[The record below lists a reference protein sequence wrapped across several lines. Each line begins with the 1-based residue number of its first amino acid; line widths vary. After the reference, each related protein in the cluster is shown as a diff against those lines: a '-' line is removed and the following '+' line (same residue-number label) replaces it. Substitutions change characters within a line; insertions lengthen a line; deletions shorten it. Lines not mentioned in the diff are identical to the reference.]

1 LPENHIPVQKTL
13 EWKRPMRVLTLCYEY
28 PPLGGGGGR
37 VAHGLA
43 RTLVSMGQEVDVV
56 TMGFRNLPSDET
68 VDGVRIRR
76 VSCLRRSA
84 FHCTV
89 PEAASYLA
97 GARRASLALAGSG
110 RYDLIHSHFLLP
122 DGWLAYHLRRRTGL
136 PFVATAHGS
145 DVPGYNPHRL
155 KAAHLLLSP
164 VWKRVVRAAS
174 RIVCPS
180 QSLASLVR
188 RGAPAARTC
197 VVPNGIGLSGFDPA
211 RERGRTV
218 LCATRLLRRKGV
230 QHVVAS
236 MGKLPPEWRLVV
248 AGDGPFLPELRRLA
262 APLGG
267 RVTFAGW
274 LDNGAPEYRALF
286 ETSGIFALPSEAE
299 NFPVSLLEAMAAG
312 MPVVTTRGTGCEEVV
327 GDAALLVPPGD
338 ATATGEALLRLAS
351 DVAFRARLGAAARAR
366 AENRFS
372 WEAVARAYVEI
383 YNEAAGMGNADDAI
397 R

>member
-1 LPENHIPVQKTL
+1 
-13 EWKRPMRVLTLCYEY
+13 MRVLTLCYEY

-43 RTLVSMGQEVDVV
+43 RTLVSIGHDVDVV
-56 TMGFRNLPSDET
+56 TMGFRNLPSSET

-84 FHCTV
+84 FRCTV
-89 PEAASYLA
+89 PEAASYLV
-97 GARRASLALAGSG
+97 GARHAAQMLARSG
-110 RYDLIHSHFLLP
+110 RYDLIHAHFLFP

-155 KAAHLLLSP
+155 KLAHLLLSP
-164 VWKRVVRAAS
+164 VWKRVVCEAP

-180 QSLASLVR
+180 QTLAALVR
-188 RGAPAARTC
+188 RGAPEARTR
-197 VVPNGIGLSGFDPA
+197 VVPNGIEPSSFDPG
-211 RERGRTV
+211 RERGKTV

-248 AGDGPFLPELRRLA
+248 AGDGPFLPELQRLA

-267 RVTFAGW
+267 RVTFTGW
-274 LDNGAPEYRALF
+274 QDNGAPEYRSLF

-299 NFPVSLLEAMAAG
+299 SFGLALLEAMAAG
-312 MPVVTTRGTGCEEVV
+312 MPVVATKGTGCEEVV
-327 GDAALLVPPGD
+327 GDAGLLVPPNDPG
-338 ATATGEALLRLAS
+338 AVGEALSRLAEDS
-351 DVAFRARLGAAARAR
+351 ALRAYFGTAARKR
-366 AENRFS
+366 VEDRFS
-372 WEAVARAYVEI
+372 WDAVARDYLAVYREAVETG
-383 YNEAAGMGNADDAI
+383 EVDRAA

>member
-1 LPENHIPVQKTL
+1 M

-43 RTLVSMGQEVDVV
+43 RTLVSMGHEVDVV
-56 TMGFRNLPSDET
+56 TMGFRNLPSDDA

-84 FHCTV
+84 FRCTV

-97 GARRASLALAGSG
+97 GARRTALTLAGSG
-110 RYDLIHSHFLLP
+110 RYELIHAHFLFP

-136 PFVATAHGS
+136 PFIATAHGS

-155 KAAHLLLSP
+155 KLAHLLLSP
-164 VWKRVVRAAS
+164 IWKRVVHEAS

-180 QSLASLVR
+180 QTLASLVR

-197 VVPNGIGLSGFDPA
+197 VVPNGIMLSDFDPG
-211 RERGRTV
+211 RERDKTV
-218 LCATRLLRRKGV
+218 LCATRLLPRKGV

-262 APLGG
+262 APLSG

-274 LDNGAPEYRALF
+274 LDNASREYRSLF
-286 ETSGIFALPSEAE
+286 ETSGIFALPSDAE

-312 MPVVTTRGTGCEEVV
+312 MPIVTTRGTGCEEVV
-327 GDAALLVPPGD
+327 GDSALLVPAGD
-338 ATATGEALLRLAS
+338 PAATGEALSRLAG
-351 DVAFRARLGAAARAR
+351 DAALRFRLGDAARAR
-366 AENRFS
+366 VEDRFS
-372 WEAVARAYVEI
+372 WEAVTSAYLGI
-383 YNEAAGMGNADDAI
+383 YREAAGTGNADDDA